1 MPDNEIKTDDQYDLD
16 KNYELAKSVVTDF
29 LDDKPASA
37 QDAINDL
44 MTDKVRDVIAGQRQE
59 IAQNLMNPEIEAEPE
74 VEPEIEDDS
83 IETETEEEVD
93 EVDTDTETEEEDED
107 VQGDQ

>member
-59 IAQNLMNPEIEAEPE
+59 IAQNLMNPEVEAELE

-83 IETETEEEVD
+83 IETEAEVD
-93 EVDTDTETEEEDED
+93 EVDTDTKTEEEDED
-107 VQGDQ
+107 VQGD